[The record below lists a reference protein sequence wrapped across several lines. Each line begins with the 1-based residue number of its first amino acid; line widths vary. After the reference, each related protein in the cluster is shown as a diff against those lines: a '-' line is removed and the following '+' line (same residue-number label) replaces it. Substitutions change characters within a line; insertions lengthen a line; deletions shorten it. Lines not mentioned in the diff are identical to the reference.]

1 MPLTPDERSAI
12 LDYARRAV
20 SHAVREGRPDPA
32 PPADGPFARKGGLF
46 VTLRRRRDGELRGCI
61 GHLHSDGPLGR
72 TLAEVALASALEDPR
87 FPPVGPEEL
96 DGLELEVSVLGEFV
110 ETPDAA
116 ADLRVGVHGL
126 RIRHDGRSGLLL
138 PQVATE
144 NGMDGPQFL
153 DAVCRKAGLPAG
165 AWRDPGARVDLF
177 TAEVLS

>member
-1 MPLTPDERSAI
+1 MSLAPEDRAAI
-12 LDYARRAV
+12 LNYARRAV
-20 SHAVREGRPDPA
+20 EHAVRTRTPDPA
-32 PPADGPFARKGGLF
+32 PPTDGPFARRAGLF
-46 VTLRRRRDGELRGCI
+46 VTLRRRDGELRGCI

-87 FPPVGPEEL
+87 FPPMTPGEL
-96 DGLELEVSVLGEFV
+96 EGLGLEVSVLGELV
-110 ETPDAA
+110 EARDAA

-165 AWRDPGARVDLF
+165 AWRDAETRIDLF
-177 TAEVLS
+177 TAEVIA